1 MSNAAPS
8 LSAPPAPL
16 PAPPASGDRRRIRVG
31 SPVTPYLFVA
41 PFLVLFAV
49 FVLAPI
55 LVLAYS
61 STRQWILGFDSGGF
75 IAAQNYT
82 TLLSGEGVLSE
93 EFWRGMRVT
102 AIFTALSVPLL
113 VVVPFALALLL
124 NQKFPGRTFFR
135 AVYFAPYVLGV
146 AVVGVLWHFLLDA
159 RVGPVNH
166 LLGSLG
172 LPDTVAWTTSL
183 PAGWVSLVGVT
194 VWWTVGFNA
203 VIYLAAL
210 QDVPAQLYEAARIDG
225 TNAWQR
231 LWVVTI
237 PHMRRV
243 LQFVVV
249 ITIIASANMYGQSA
263 LITNE
268 QPGGATRT
276 AIGYIAQTGMQSY
289 DIGMASAMSMI
300 LAVCLIAASLL
311 VNQIF
316 RFVGK
321 V

>member
-1 MSNAAPS
+1 MSSAAPS
-8 LSAPPAPL
+8 LSPP
-16 PAPPASGDRRRIRVG
+16 RRDSPVAAGGARRHLRSG
-31 SPVTPYLFVA
+31 SPVTPYLFLG
-41 PFLVLFAV
+41 PFLILFTV

-55 LVLAYS
+55 LVLAWS

-75 IAAQNYT
+75 VGWANYAS
-82 TLLSGEGVLSE
+82 LLSGEGVLSE

-102 AIFTALSVPLL
+102 AIFTVLSVPLL
-113 VVVPFALALLL
+113 VTIPFALALLL
-124 NQKFPGRTFFR
+124 NLRFRGRTVFR
-135 AVYFAPYVLGV
+135 ALYFAPYVLGV

-159 RVGPVNH
+159 QVGPVNH
-166 LLGSLG
+166 LLGALG
-172 LPDTVAWTTSL
+172 LPDSIAWTTSL
-183 PAGWVSLVGVT
+183 PAAWVSLVGVT

-210 QDVPAQLYEAARIDG
+210 QEVPAELYEAARVDG
-225 TNAWQR
+225 AGAWRR
-231 LWVVTI
+231 LWTVTI
-237 PHMRRV
+237 PHMHRV

-289 DIGMASAMSMI
+289 DIGMASAMSMA
-300 LAVCLIAASLL
+300 LALCLILASLL
-311 VNQIF
+311 VNQLF

>member
-1 MSNAAPS
+1 M
-8 LSAPPAPL
+8 
-16 PAPPASGDRRRIRVG
+16 
-31 SPVTPYLFVA
+31 TPYLFLG
-41 PFLVLFAV
+41 PFLILFTV

-55 LVLAYS
+55 LVLAWS

-75 IAAQNYT
+75 VGWANYAS
-82 TLLSGEGVLSE
+82 LLSGEGVLSE

-102 AIFTALSVPLL
+102 AIFTVLSVPLL
-113 VVVPFALALLL
+113 VTIPFALALLL
-124 NQKFPGRTFFR
+124 NLRFRGRTVFR
-135 AVYFAPYVLGV
+135 ALYFAPYVLGV

-159 RVGPVNH
+159 QVGPVNH
-166 LLGSLG
+166 LLGALG
-172 LPDTVAWTTSL
+172 LPDSIAWTTSL
-183 PAGWVSLVGVT
+183 PAAWVSLVGVT

-210 QDVPAQLYEAARIDG
+210 QEVPAELYEAARVDG
-225 TNAWQR
+225 AGAWRR
-231 LWVVTI
+231 LWTVTI
-237 PHMRRV
+237 PHMHRV

-289 DIGMASAMSMI
+289 DIGMASAMSMA
-300 LAVCLIAASLL
+300 LALCLILASLL
-311 VNQIF
+311 VNQLF

>member
-1 MSNAAPS
+1 MSTPIRT
-8 LSAPPAPL
+8 
-16 PAPPASGDRRRIRVG
+16 GHRI
-31 SPVTPYLFVA
+31 TPYLFVA
-41 PFLVLFAV
+41 PFIVLFAV

-55 LVLAYS
+55 LVLAFS
-61 STRQWILGFDSGGF
+61 SSRQWILGFDT
-75 IAAQNYT
+75 AAFVGLENYT
-82 TLLSGEGVLSE
+82 RLFSGDGILSE

-102 AIFTALSVPLL
+102 GIFTALSVPLL
-113 VVVPFALALLL
+113 VTLPFGLALLL
-124 NQKFPGRTFFR
+124 NQKFRGRIVFR
-135 AVYFAPYVLGV
+135 AVFFAPYVLGV

-159 RVGPVNH
+159 EVGPVNH
-166 LLGSLG
+166 LLGALG
-172 LPDTVAWTTSL
+172 LPDGIAWTTSL
-183 PAGWVSLVGVT
+183 PAGWVALVGVT

-210 QDVPAQLYEAARIDG
+210 QSVPGELHEAAKLDG
-225 TNAWQR
+225 ANAWQR
-231 LWVVTI
+231 LWVVTV
-237 PHMRRV
+237 PHMRTV
-243 LQFVVV
+243 IQFVVA

-276 AIGYIAQTGMQSY
+276 AIGYIAETGMRSY
-289 DIGMASAMSMI
+289 DIGMASTMSMI
-300 LAVCLIAASLL
+300 LAVVLILVSLF

>member
-1 MSNAAPS
+1 MSSAAPP
-8 LSAPPAPL
+8 LSPPRPRAPSPQRAAP
-16 PAPPASGDRRRIRVG
+16 RRIRRG
-31 SPVTPYLFVA
+31 HPVTPYLFVA

-49 FVLAPI
+49 FVLTPI
-55 LVLAYS
+55 LVLAFS
-61 STRQWILGFDSGGF
+61 SLRQWILGFERGGF
-75 IAAQNYT
+75 VGLENYA
-82 TLLSGEGVLSE
+82 TLLSGRGVLSE
-93 EFWRGMRVT
+93 EFWSGMRVT
-102 AIFTALSVPLL
+102 AIFTAASVPLL
-113 VVVPFALALLL
+113 VTVPFALALLL
-124 NQKFPGRTFFR
+124 NLRFRGRTFFR

-166 LLGSLG
+166 LLGVLG
-172 LPDTVAWTTSL
+172 LPDHVAWTTSL

-194 VWWTVGFNA
+194 VWWTAGFNA

-210 QDVPAQLYEAARIDG
+210 QDVPVELHEAARIDG
-225 TNAWQR
+225 AGAWRR

-243 LQFVVV
+243 LQFVVL

-263 LITNE
+263 LITQE
-268 QPGGATRT
+268 QPGGGTRT
-276 AIGYIAQTGMQSY
+276 AIGYIAVTGMQSY

-300 LAVCLIAASLL
+300 LALCLILASLL

-316 RFVGK
+316 RLVGK
-321 V
+321 A

>member
-1 MSNAAPS
+1 MSSIAPG
-8 LSAPPAPL
+8 LSSMREGAGSRPEIT
-16 PAPPASGDRRRIRVG
+16 RKIRYG
-31 SPVTPYLFVA
+31 SPLTPYLFVA
-41 PFLVLFAV
+41 PFLVLFCV

-61 STRQWILGFDSGGF
+61 SSRQWILGFDTGGF
-75 IAAQNYT
+75 VGEENYA
-82 TLLSGEGVLSE
+82 TLLSGKGVLSE
-93 EFWRGMRVT
+93 EFWSGMKVT
-102 AIFTALSVPLL
+102 TIFTVLSVPLL
-113 VVVPFALALLL
+113 VVVPFGLALLL
-124 NQKFPGRTFFR
+124 NLRFPGRTFFR

-159 RVGPVNH
+159 HVGPVNH

-172 LPDTVAWTTSL
+172 LPDSIAWTTSL

-210 QDVPAQLYEAARIDG
+210 QDVPSELYEAARIDG

-268 QPGGATRT
+268 QPGGGTRT

-289 DIGMASAMSMI
+289 DIGMASTMSMI

>member
-1 MSNAAPS
+1 MSIVAPS
-8 LSAPPAPL
+8 LRPPPTT
-16 PAPPASGDRRRIRVG
+16 PAGATAGGRRRIRRG
-31 SPVTPYLFVA
+31 NPATPYLFVS
-41 PFLVLFAV
+41 PFIALFCV

-55 LVLAYS
+55 AILAYS

-75 IAAQNYT
+75 VAAENYA

-93 EFWRGMRVT
+93 EFWSGMRVT

-113 VVVPFALALLL
+113 ITIPFALALLL
-124 NQKFPGRTFFR
+124 NLKFRGRTFFR

-172 LPDTVAWTTSL
+172 LPDTIAWTTSL

-194 VWWTVGFNA
+194 VWWTIGFNA

-210 QDVPAQLYEAARIDG
+210 QDVPAELYEAARLDG

-231 LWVVTI
+231 MWVVTV

-263 LITNE
+263 LITME
-268 QPGGATRT
+268 QPGGGTRT
-276 AIGYIAQTGMQSY
+276 AIGYIAQTGMRSY

-300 LAVCLIAASLL
+300 LALCLILTSLL

>member
-1 MSNAAPS
+1 MSTAAPS
-8 LSAPPAPL
+8 LSPSRSPVPVAPVDAP
-16 PAPPASGDRRRIRVG
+16 RRIRRG
-31 SPVTPYLFVA
+31 SPVTPYLFIG
-41 PFLVLFAV
+41 PFLILFAV

-55 LVLAYS
+55 LVLAWS

-75 IAAQNYT
+75 VGGENYA
-82 TLLSGEGVLSE
+82 TLLSGQGVLSE

-102 AIFTALSVPLL
+102 AVFTVLSVPLL
-113 VVVPFALALLL
+113 VTVPFALALLL
-124 NQKFPGRTFFR
+124 NLRFRGRTLFR

-166 LLGSLG
+166 LLGAIG
-172 LPDTVAWTTSL
+172 LPDATAWTTSL

-210 QDVPAQLYEAARIDG
+210 QDVPAELHEAARIDG
-225 TNAWQR
+225 AGAWRR
-231 LWVVTI
+231 LWAVTI

-263 LITNE
+263 LITQE

-276 AIGYIAQTGMQSY
+276 AIGYIAQTGMRSY

-316 RFVGK
+316 RLVGK

>member
-1 MSNAAPS
+1 MSSVAPYLNS
-8 LSAPPAPL
+8 SRPPPAPNRGRRAIRRGH
-16 PAPPASGDRRRIRVG
+16 PA
-31 SPVTPYLFVA
+31 TPYLFVA
-41 PFLVLFAV
+41 PFLALFVV
-49 FVLAPI
+49 FVIAPI
-55 LVLAYS
+55 AVLLYS
-61 STRQWILGFDSGGF
+61 STRQWILGFDTGGF
-75 IAAQNYT
+75 VAFENYA
-82 TLLSGEGVLSE
+82 TLFSGHGVLAE
-93 EFWRGMRVT
+93 EFWSGMRVT
-102 AIFTALSVPLL
+102 AIFTVLSAPLL
-113 VVVPFALALLL
+113 VAVPFALALLL
-124 NQKFPGRTFFR
+124 NLRFPGRTFFR

-172 LPDTVAWTTSL
+172 LPDSIAWTTSL

-210 QDVPAQLYEAARIDG
+210 QDVPVELHEAARIDG
-225 TNAWQR
+225 AGAWQR

-237 PHMRRV
+237 PHMHRV
-243 LQFVVV
+243 LQFVVM

-276 AIGYIAQTGMQSY
+276 AIGYIAQTGMRSY

-316 RFVGK
+316 RVLGK

>member
-1 MSNAAPS
+1 MSNAA
-8 LSAPPAPL
+8 LSPHDIPL
-16 PAPPASGDRRRIRVG
+16 ATDRRRRIRRG
-31 SPVTPYLFVA
+31 NPVTPYLFTA
-41 PFLVLFAV
+41 PFLVLFSA

-55 LVLAYS
+55 LILAYS

-75 IAAQNYT
+75 VAFENYS
-82 TLLSGEGVLSE
+82 TLFSGQGVLSE
-93 EFWRGMRVT
+93 EFWSGMRVT
-102 AIFTALSVPLL
+102 TIFTVLSVPLL

-124 NQKFPGRTFFR
+124 NLKFPGRTFFR

-166 LLGSLG
+166 VLGSLG
-172 LPDTVAWTTSL
+172 LPDSIAWTTSL

-210 QDVPAQLYEAARIDG
+210 QDVPAELHEAARIDG
-225 TNAWQR
+225 AGAWQR

-243 LQFVVV
+243 LQFVVM

-263 LITNE
+263 LITIE

-276 AIGYIAQTGMQSY
+276 AIGYIAQTGMRSY

-300 LAVCLIAASLL
+300 LAVCLIATSLI

>member
-1 MSNAAPS
+1 MSTVAPS
-8 LSAPPAPL
+8 LSPTRDGTGFRPDGP
-16 PAPPASGDRRRIRVG
+16 RRIRYG
-31 SPVTPYLFVA
+31 SPATPYLFVA
-41 PFLVLFAV
+41 PFLVLFCV

-61 STRQWILGFDSGGF
+61 STRQWILGFDTGGF
-75 IAAQNYT
+75 VGAENYA

-93 EFWRGMRVT
+93 EFWNGMKVT
-102 AIFTALSVPLL
+102 AIFTVLSVPLL
-113 VVVPFALALLL
+113 VVVPFGLALLL
-124 NQKFPGRTFFR
+124 NVRFPGRTFFR

-146 AVVGVLWHFLLDA
+146 AVIGVLWHFLLDA

-172 LPDTVAWTTSL
+172 LPDSIAWTTSL

-210 QDVPAQLYEAARIDG
+210 QDVPAELYEAARIDG

-237 PHMRRV
+237 PHLRRV

-268 QPGGATRT
+268 QPGGGTRT

>member
-1 MSNAAPS
+1 MSSAAPS
-8 LSAPPAPL
+8 LTPTPSTALEGP
-16 PAPPASGDRRRIRVG
+16 RRPRIRRG
-31 SPVTPYLFVA
+31 NPVTPYLFVS
-41 PFLVLFAV
+41 PFLLLFGV

-55 LVLAYS
+55 AVLAYS
-61 STRQWILGFDSGGF
+61 SSRQWLLGFDSGGF
-75 IAAQNYT
+75 VGVDNYA
-82 TLLSGEGVLSE
+82 TLLSGDGVLAE
-93 EFWRGMRVT
+93 EFWSGMRVT
-102 AIFTALSVPLL
+102 AIFTLLSVPLL
-113 VVVPFALALLL
+113 VTVPFALALLL
-124 NQKFPGRTFFR
+124 NQRFPGRTFFR

-159 RVGPVNH
+159 RVGPINH

-172 LPDTVAWTTSL
+172 LPDSIAWTTSL

-210 QDVPAQLYEAARIDG
+210 QDVPAELHEAARIDG
-225 TNAWQR
+225 ACAWQR

-237 PHMRRV
+237 PHMHRV

-276 AIGYIAQTGMQSY
+276 AIGYIAQTGMESY

-300 LAVCLIAASLL
+300 LALCLIVVSLL

-321 V
+321 A

>member
-1 MSNAAPS
+1 MSSVAPS
-8 LSAPPAPL
+8 LSPPRA
-16 PAPPASGDRRRIRVG
+16 PAPPPGGRRTIRRG
-31 SPVTPYLFVA
+31 NPMTPYLFVA
-41 PFLVLFAV
+41 PYLVLFAA

-61 STRQWILGFDSGGF
+61 STRQWILGFDAF
-75 IAAQNYT
+75 DVVAFENYA
-82 TLLSGEGVLSE
+82 TLFSGEGVLSE
-93 EFWRGMRVT
+93 EFWSGMRVT

-172 LPDTVAWTTSL
+172 LPDSIAWTTSL

-210 QDVPAQLYEAARIDG
+210 QDVPAELHEAARIDG
-225 TNAWQR
+225 AGAWQR

-237 PHMRRV
+237 PHMHRV

-276 AIGYIAQTGMQSY
+276 AIGYIAQTGMRSY

-300 LAVCLIAASLL
+300 LALCLIVTSLL
-311 VNQIF
+311 VNQLF